1 MLETLK
7 NAWKIADLRKKIL
20 YTLGMLLLYRV
31 LCFIPTPGVD
41 TTVIAQA
48 VEKYDLLGFIS
59 SMTGS
64 NLSNFNIMAM
74 GITPYINA
82 SIIMQLLCVAI
93 PKLEEMQ
100 KEGEEGRKKIAQ
112 ITRYVTVGL
121 GFIQAIALTIGLH
134 TSATGGFLSYLTIGL
149 CLAAGTAVAMWMG
162 ERITENGIGNGISML
177 IFAGIVS
184 NLVTGLTQYLS
195 SLFTAFAAKTLVQ
208 FLASVLVFMILLLG
222 IVFVDLAE
230 RRIPVQYSKR
240 MVGRKMYG
248 GQSTH
253 IPLKL
258 NASGVL
264 PLIFAGIISNL
275 VRALSLNIDALIRGQ
290 NIGGILPQM
299 IASVVVFL
307 ILIVGIVFVDLGERR
322 IPIQYAKRMVGRR
335 MYGGQSTHI
344 PLKLNASGVLPLIFA
359 NAIMQFPST
368 ILAFFPNSGAN
379 RWWTAHVSS
388 QHLLYQLIFALMIF
402 GFTFFYSEISFNPVE
417 ISKNIQA
424 NGGMIPG
431 IRQGKPTSD
440 FIKKITRRITMFGA
454 IYLAI
459 LAVIPMIIYAIAGVS
474 LPFAA
479 SSLLIAVS
487 VAMETMRELES
498 QMLMRHYKGF
508 LQ

>member
-20 YTLGMLLLYRV
+20 YTLGMLLIYRL
-31 LCFIPTPGVD
+31 LCYVPTPGVD
-41 TTVIAQA
+41 TSLIASA
-48 VEKYDLLGFIS
+48 LERYSLLGFIN

-64 NLSNFNIMAM
+64 DLSNYTIMAM

-93 PKLEEMQ
+93 PKMEEMQ

-112 ITRYVTVGL
+112 ITRYITVGL

-134 TSATGGFLSYLTIGL
+134 ANATNGFLGLLTIGF
-149 CLAAGTAVAMWMG
+149 CLAAGTAIAMWMG
-162 ERITENGIGNGISML
+162 ERITENGIGNGISLL
-177 IFAGIVS
+177 IFAGIIS
-184 NLVTGLTQYLS
+184 NLARSVGTNVINIFS
-195 SLFTAFAAKTLVQ
+195 HPEAVSIPAVI
-208 FLASVLVFMILLLG
+208 ASVVVFVILVVG
-222 IVFVDLAE
+222 IVLVDLAE
-230 RRIPVQYSKR
+230 RRIRIQYAKR

-264 PLIFAGIISNL
+264 PLIFA
-275 VRALSLNIDALIRGQ
+275 
-290 NIGGILPQM
+290 
-299 IASVVVFL
+299 
-307 ILIVGIVFVDLGERR
+307 
-322 IPIQYAKRMVGRR
+322 
-335 MYGGQSTHI
+335 
-344 PLKLNASGVLPLIFA
+344 
-359 NAIMQFPST
+359 NAIMQFPAT
-368 ILAFFPNSGAN
+368 ILAFFPNSAAN
-379 RWWTAHVSS
+379 QWWTTHVSS
-388 QHLLYQLIFALMIF
+388 THLLYQVIFALMIF

-417 ISKNIQA
+417 IAKNIQN

-440 FIKKITRRITMFGA
+440 YIKKINHRITMFGA
-454 IYLAI
+454 IYLAV

-508 LQ
+508 LN

>member
-1 MLETLK
+1 MFETLK

-20 YTLGMLLLYRV
+20 YTLGMLLIYRL
-31 LCFIPTPGVD
+31 LCYVPTPGVD
-41 TTVIAQA
+41 TSLIASA
-48 VEKYDLLGFIS
+48 LERYSLLGFIN

-64 NLSNFNIMAM
+64 DLSNYTIMAM

-134 TSATGGFLSYLTIGL
+134 ANATNGFLGLLTIGF
-149 CLAAGTAVAMWMG
+149 CLAAGTAIAMWMG
-162 ERITENGIGNGISML
+162 ERITENGIGNGISL
-177 IFAGIVS
+177 
-184 NLVTGLTQYLS
+184 
-195 SLFTAFAAKTLVQ
+195 
-208 FLASVLVFMILLLG
+208 
-222 IVFVDLAE
+222 
-230 RRIPVQYSKR
+230 
-240 MVGRKMYG
+240 
-248 GQSTH
+248 
-253 IPLKL
+253 
-258 NASGVL
+258 
-264 PLIFAGIISNL
+264 LIFAGIISNL
-275 VRALSLNIDALIRGQ
+275 AHAVVTAVYNVFTNPTMVSIPA
-290 NIGGILPQM
+290 M

-322 IPIQYAKRMVGRR
+322 IPIQYAKRMVGRK

-359 NAIMQFPST
+359 NAIMQFPAT
-368 ILAFFPNSGAN
+368 ILAFFPNSAAN
-379 RWWTAHVSS
+379 QWWTTHVSS
-388 QHLLYQLIFALMIF
+388 THLLYQVIFALMIF

-417 ISKNIQA
+417 IAKNIQN

-440 FIKKITRRITMFGA
+440 YIKKITHRITMFGA
-454 IYLAI
+454 IYLAV

-508 LQ
+508 LN

>member
-20 YTLGMLLLYRV
+20 YTLGMLLIYRL
-31 LCFIPTPGVD
+31 LCYVPTPGVD
-41 TTVIAQA
+41 TSLIASA
-48 VEKYDLLGFIS
+48 LERYSLLGFIN

-64 NLSNFNIMAM
+64 DLSNYTIMAM

-93 PKLEEMQ
+93 PKLEELQ

-121 GFIQAIALTIGLH
+121 GFVQAIALTIGLRAN
-134 TSATGGFLSYLTIGL
+134 ATGGFLGLLTIGM
-149 CLAAGTAVAMWMG
+149 CLAAGTAIAMWMG
-162 ERITENGIGNGISML
+162 ERITENGIGNGISLL
-177 IFAGIVS
+177 IFAGIIS
-184 NLVTGLTQYLS
+184 NLARSVGTNIYNL
-195 SLFTAFAAKTLVQ
+195 FAAPEAVNGAGLI
-208 FLASVLVFMILLLG
+208 ASVIVFIILVVG
-222 IVFVDLAE
+222 IVLVDLAE
-230 RRIPVQYSKR
+230 RRIRIQYAKR

-264 PLIFAGIISNL
+264 PLIFA
-275 VRALSLNIDALIRGQ
+275 
-290 NIGGILPQM
+290 
-299 IASVVVFL
+299 
-307 ILIVGIVFVDLGERR
+307 
-322 IPIQYAKRMVGRR
+322 
-335 MYGGQSTHI
+335 
-344 PLKLNASGVLPLIFA
+344 
-359 NAIMQFPST
+359 NAIMQFPAT

-379 RWWTAHVSS
+379 QWWTAHVSS
-388 QHLLYQLIFALMIF
+388 THALYQVIFALMIF
-402 GFTFFYSEISFNPVE
+402 GFTFFYSEITFNPVE
-417 ISKNIQA
+417 IAKNIQN

-440 FIKKITRRITMFGA
+440 YIKKITRRITTFGA

-459 LAVIPMIIYAIAGVS
+459 LAVIPMIIYSIAGVS

-508 LQ
+508 LN

>member
-20 YTLGMLLLYRV
+20 YTLGMLLIYRL
-31 LCFIPTPGVD
+31 LCYVPTPGVD
-41 TTVIAQA
+41 TSLIASA
-48 VEKYDLLGFIS
+48 LERYSLLGFIN

-64 NLSNFNIMAM
+64 DLSNYTIMAM

-134 TSATGGFLSYLTIGL
+134 ANATNGFLGLMTIGF
-149 CLAAGTAVAMWMG
+149 CLAAGTAIAMWMG
-162 ERITENGIGNGISML
+162 ERITENGIGNGISLL
-177 IFAGIVS
+177 IFAGIIS
-184 NLVTGLTQYLS
+184 NLARSVGTNVVNIFS
-195 SLFTAFAAKTLVQ
+195 HPEAVSIPAVI
-208 FLASVLVFMILLLG
+208 ASVVVFVILVVG
-222 IVFVDLAE
+222 IVLVDLAE
-230 RRIPVQYSKR
+230 RRIRIQYAKR

-264 PLIFAGIISNL
+264 PLIFA
-275 VRALSLNIDALIRGQ
+275 
-290 NIGGILPQM
+290 
-299 IASVVVFL
+299 
-307 ILIVGIVFVDLGERR
+307 
-322 IPIQYAKRMVGRR
+322 
-335 MYGGQSTHI
+335 
-344 PLKLNASGVLPLIFA
+344 
-359 NAIMQFPST
+359 NAIMQFPAT
-368 ILAFFPNSGAN
+368 ILAFFPNSAAN
-379 RWWTAHVSS
+379 QWWTTHVSS
-388 QHLLYQLIFALMIF
+388 THLLYQVIFALMIF

-417 ISKNIQA
+417 IAKNIQN

-440 FIKKITRRITMFGA
+440 YIKKITHRITMFGA
-454 IYLAI
+454 IYLAV

-508 LQ
+508 LN

>member
-1 MLETLK
+1 MRETLK
-7 NAWKIADLRKKIL
+7 NAWKIIDLRKKII

-41 TTVIAQA
+41 TTFVAQA
-48 VEKYDLLGFIS
+48 VENYSLLGFIN

-64 NLSNFNIMAM
+64 NLANFNIMAM

-121 GFIQAIALTIGLH
+121 GFIQAVALTIGLH
-134 TSATGGFLSYLTIGL
+134 TSATGGFISYLTIGL
-149 CLAAGTAVAMWMG
+149 CLAAGTAIAMWMG
-162 ERITENGIGNGISML
+162 ERITENGIGNGISLL
-177 IFAGIVS
+177 I
-184 NLVTGLTQYLS
+184 
-195 SLFTAFAAKTLVQ
+195 
-208 FLASVLVFMILLLG
+208 M
-222 IVFVDLAE
+222 
-230 RRIPVQYSKR
+230 
-240 MVGRKMYG
+240 
-248 GQSTH
+248 
-253 IPLKL
+253 
-258 NASGVL
+258 
-264 PLIFAGIISNL
+264 AGIIANL
-275 VRALSLNIDALIRGQ
+275 THAVITAIYNLFMPNAVT
-290 NIGGILPQM
+290 NVPAM
-299 IASVVVFL
+299 IASVIVFV

-335 MYGGQSTHI
+335 MYGGQTTHI

-359 NAIMQFPST
+359 NAIMQFPAT
-368 ILAFFPNSGAN
+368 ILAFFPNSAAN
-379 RWWTAHVSS
+379 QWWTAHVRSDRP
-388 QHLLYQLIFALMIF
+388 LYMLIFALMIF
-402 GFTFFYSEISFNPVE
+402 GFTFFYNEISFNPVE

-440 FIKKITRRITMFGA
+440 FIKKISNRITMFGA
-454 IYLAI
+454 IYLAV
-459 LAVIPMIIYAIAGVS
+459 LAVVPMIIYAIAGVS

>member
-20 YTLGMLLLYRV
+20 YTLGMLLIYRL
-31 LCFIPTPGVD
+31 LCYVPTPGVD
-41 TTVIAQA
+41 TSLIASA
-48 VEKYDLLGFIS
+48 LERYSLLGFIN

-64 NLSNFNIMAM
+64 DLSNYTIMAM

-134 TSATGGFLSYLTIGL
+134 ANATNGFLGLLTIGF
-149 CLAAGTAVAMWMG
+149 CLAAGTAIAMWMG
-162 ERITENGIGNGISML
+162 ERITENGIGNGISLL
-177 IFAGIVS
+177 IFAGIIS
-184 NLVTGLTQYLS
+184 NLARSVGTNVVNIFS
-195 SLFTAFAAKTLVQ
+195 HPEAVSIPAVI
-208 FLASVLVFMILLLG
+208 ASVVVFVILVVG
-222 IVFVDLAE
+222 IVLVDLAE
-230 RRIPVQYSKR
+230 RRIRIQYAKR

-264 PLIFAGIISNL
+264 PLIFA
-275 VRALSLNIDALIRGQ
+275 
-290 NIGGILPQM
+290 
-299 IASVVVFL
+299 
-307 ILIVGIVFVDLGERR
+307 
-322 IPIQYAKRMVGRR
+322 
-335 MYGGQSTHI
+335 
-344 PLKLNASGVLPLIFA
+344 
-359 NAIMQFPST
+359 NAIMQFPAT
-368 ILAFFPNSGAN
+368 ILAFFPNSAAN
-379 RWWTAHVSS
+379 QWWTTHVSS
-388 QHLLYQLIFALMIF
+388 THLLYQVIFALMIF

-417 ISKNIQA
+417 IAKNIQN

-440 FIKKITRRITMFGA
+440 YIKKITHRITMFGA
-454 IYLAI
+454 IYLAV
-459 LAVIPMIIYAIAGVS
+459 LAVIPMIIYAIADVS

-508 LQ
+508 LN

>member
-20 YTLGMLLLYRV
+20 YTLGMLLIYRL
-31 LCFIPTPGVD
+31 LCYVPTPGVN
-41 TTVIAQA
+41 TSLIASA
-48 VEKYDLLGFIS
+48 LERYSLLGFIN

-64 NLSNFNIMAM
+64 DLSNYTIMAM

-134 TSATGGFLSYLTIGL
+134 ANATNGFLGLLTIGF
-149 CLAAGTAVAMWMG
+149 CLAAGTAIAMWMG
-162 ERITENGIGNGISML
+162 ERITENGVGNGISLL
-177 IFAGIVS
+177 IFAGIIS
-184 NLVTGLTQYLS
+184 NLARSVGTNVYNIFTHPEAVS
-195 SLFTAFAAKTLVQ
+195 IPAVIASLVVFIILV
-208 FLASVLVFMILLLG
+208 VG
-222 IVFVDLAE
+222 IVLVDLAE
-230 RRIPVQYSKR
+230 RRIRIQYAKR

-264 PLIFAGIISNL
+264 PLIFA
-275 VRALSLNIDALIRGQ
+275 
-290 NIGGILPQM
+290 
-299 IASVVVFL
+299 
-307 ILIVGIVFVDLGERR
+307 
-322 IPIQYAKRMVGRR
+322 
-335 MYGGQSTHI
+335 
-344 PLKLNASGVLPLIFA
+344 
-359 NAIMQFPST
+359 NAIMQFPAT

-379 RWWTAHVSS
+379 AWWTAHVSS
-388 QHLLYQLIFALMIF
+388 THLLYQLIFALMIF

-417 ISKNIQA
+417 IAKNIQS

-440 FIKKITRRITMFGA
+440 YIKKITRRITMFGA
-454 IYLAI
+454 IYLAV

-508 LQ
+508 LN

>member
-20 YTLGMLLLYRV
+20 YTLGMLLIYRV
-31 LCFIPTPGVD
+31 LCYVPTPGVD
-41 TTVIAQA
+41 TSLIASA
-48 VEKYDLLGFIS
+48 IERYSLLGFIN

-64 NLSNFNIMAM
+64 DLSNYSIMAM

-100 KEGEEGRKKIAQ
+100 KEGEEGQKKIAQ

-121 GFIQAIALTIGLH
+121 AFIQALALTIGLRAN
-134 TSATGGFLSYLTIGL
+134 ATHGFLGLMTIGL
-149 CLAAGTAVAMWMG
+149 CLAAGTALAMWIG
-162 ERITENGIGNGISML
+162 ERITENGIGNGISL
-177 IFAGIVS
+177 
-184 NLVTGLTQYLS
+184 
-195 SLFTAFAAKTLVQ
+195 
-208 FLASVLVFMILLLG
+208 
-222 IVFVDLAE
+222 
-230 RRIPVQYSKR
+230 
-240 MVGRKMYG
+240 
-248 GQSTH
+248 
-253 IPLKL
+253 
-258 NASGVL
+258 
-264 PLIFAGIISNL
+264 LIFAGIISNL
-275 VRALSLNIDALIRGQ
+275 AKSVGTNIYNLFAAPEAVSI
-290 NIGGILPQM
+290 PAM
-299 IASVVVFL
+299 IASLVVFV
-307 ILIVGIVFVDLGERR
+307 ILIVGIVLVDLAERR

-359 NAIMQFPST
+359 SAIMQFPAT
-368 ILAFFPNSGAN
+368 ILAFFPNSAAN
-379 RWWTAHVSS
+379 QWWTSHVSS
-388 QHLLYQLIFALMIF
+388 THLLYQLIFALMIF

-417 ISKNIQA
+417 ISKNIQN

-440 FIKKITRRITMFGA
+440 FIKKIVRRITTFGA
-454 IYLAI
+454 IYLAV

-508 LQ
+508 LK